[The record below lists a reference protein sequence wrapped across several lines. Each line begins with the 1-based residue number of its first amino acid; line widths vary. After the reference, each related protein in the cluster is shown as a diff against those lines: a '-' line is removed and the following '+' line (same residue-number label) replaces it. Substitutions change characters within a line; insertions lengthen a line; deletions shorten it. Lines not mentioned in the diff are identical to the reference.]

1 MVRMGVFFMDRQTYW
16 KFVEK
21 ISTPEATEKAVSY
34 LAEHLR
40 KFLKKGERVLI
51 CFRYREKGSLSWLFE
66 QAAVRCGAVP
76 VVWSDDLWKTLL
88 RQAFTNKVTVI
99 IGPPLILLGLMKL
112 KRYNETPLFVR
123 KVIVAGYP
131 APEWMIDGL
140 VQGFDCE
147 VGGCFGLEHSG
158 IVAGFACGDS
168 WGVHVWDEMYGVD
181 IVDENGKVLPEGFQ
195 GEIVLFPRE
204 YPELRLPIGDTA
216 YLTREACTCG
226 SPAPR
231 LMNLCYRGLG
241 DSDLEA
247 LAHHL
252 MSWTSIL
259 DCHVKKGEFGLEIE
273 IICFQGEK
281 LPKLPSAAKLV
292 VRPWDPAADTPL
304 LHASSLKIPEMM

>member
-1 MVRMGVFFMDRQTYW
+1 MDRDEYCE
-16 KFVEK
+16 FVEK
-21 ISTPEATEKAVSY
+21 SREPEVVEKTIRY
-34 LAEHLR
+34 LSAHLEKFLR
-40 KFLKKGERVLI
+40 KNERVLI

-66 QAAVRCGAVP
+66 QAVLRCGAVP

-88 RQAFTNKVTVI
+88 RQAFTDRVTAI

-147 VGGCFGLEHSG
+147 VGGCLGLEHSG
-158 IVAGFACGDS
+158 IVAGFACGHS

-195 GEIVLFPRE
+195 GEIVLYLRE

-216 YLTREACTCG
+216 YLTREACICG

-241 DSDLEA
+241 DLDLEA

-259 DCHVKKGEFGLEIE
+259 DCHVKKGELGLEIE

>member
-1 MVRMGVFFMDRQTYW
+1 MDQGVYW
-16 KFVEK
+16 KFIEK
-21 ISTPEATEKAVSY
+21 VREPEVSEKTICY

-40 KFLKKGERVLI
+40 KFLRKNERVLI

-66 QAAVRCGAVP
+66 QAALRCGVVP

-88 RQAFTNKVTVI
+88 RQAFTNKVTAI

-112 KRYNETPLFVR
+112 KRYNETPLFIR

-131 APEWMIDGL
+131 CPEWMIEGL

-147 VGGCFGLEHSG
+147 VGGCFALEHSG
-158 IVAGFACGDS
+158 IVAGFACGHS
-168 WGVHVWDEMYGVD
+168 WGVHLWEEMYGVD
-181 IVDENGKVLPEGFQ
+181 IVDDAGKALPEGHQ
-195 GEIVLFPRE
+195 GQIVLYPRKFPK
-204 YPELRLPIGDTA
+204 LRLPIGDTA
-216 YLTREACTCG
+216 YLTREVCG
-226 SPAPR
+226 CGNSAPR
-231 LMNLCYRGLG
+231 LMNMCYGGLK
-241 DSDLEA
+241 DSDLDA

-281 LPKLPSAAKLV
+281 LPKLPTAAKLI